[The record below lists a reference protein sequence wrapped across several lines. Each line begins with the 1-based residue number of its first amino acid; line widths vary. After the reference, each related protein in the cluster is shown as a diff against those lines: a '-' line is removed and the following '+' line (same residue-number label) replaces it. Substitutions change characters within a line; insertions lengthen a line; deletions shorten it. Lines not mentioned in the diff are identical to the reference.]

1 MKLNKEILNDEDY
14 LSVFNKERHEEIRD
28 GASSN
33 MMGGKKQK
41 VHKDSRRLDD
51 KDWDQIFDNFLEHDK
66 IDVPEDFYDEA
77 IYFDSSEQLMDIY
90 SYLEEQNLKKIKEQ

>member
-1 MKLNKEILNDEDY
+1 LNHHKNFLFGIFKSENSKWANGVIQQRNEKLNKIKTKWIAEMKLNKEILNDEDY

-51 KDWDQIFDNFLEHDK
+51 KDWD
-66 IDVPEDFYDEA
+66 
-77 IYFDSSEQLMDIY
+77 
-90 SYLEEQNLKKIKEQ
+90 